1 MEEQSPRYPDDS
13 PAHGQSGPDPPSLQR
28 YLLGRDAERASQSA
42 TGLNRQPKAQA
53 LFPIAT

>member
-28 YLLGRDAERASQSA
+28 HLWGGMQSEHPSLQLG
-42 TGLNRQPKAQA
+42 
-53 LFPIAT
+53 